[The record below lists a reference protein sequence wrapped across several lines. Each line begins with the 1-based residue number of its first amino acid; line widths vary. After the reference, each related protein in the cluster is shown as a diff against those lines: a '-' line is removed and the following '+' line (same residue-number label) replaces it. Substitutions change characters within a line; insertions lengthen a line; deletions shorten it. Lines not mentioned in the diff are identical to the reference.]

1 MSRGYTL
8 KAIIVENYFWKFINI
23 IFLIFKSIFHVNVSV
38 NVYGKIFNKTL
49 NSDIFLIYL
58 YSIILFKFTKI
69 EFYKPFKIM
78 TINPKNIDEV
88 KMWNEFRG
96 GNHTAFTQIY
106 QNYISLLYNYST
118 SITPDREL
126 IKDCLHDL
134 FVELWKNHKN
144 LGETTSIRYYLMAS
158 IKRKLVRHLETTQRH
173 SRHHE
178 AYYLENPDYTGS
190 HEHRLVAF
198 EEEKLLTDNL
208 NESFRFLTKRQKEA
222 VSLKF
227 FQDMDTDQISN
238 VMNINPQ
245 SVYNLIFGA
254 LKILKEHI
262 SQEKMTFA

>member
-1 MSRGYTL
+1 MS
-8 KAIIVENYFWKFINI
+8 EFP
-23 IFLIFKSIFHVNVSV
+23 
-38 NVYGKIFNKTL
+38 
-49 NSDIFLIYL
+49 
-58 YSIILFKFTKI
+58 KI
-69 EFYKPFKIM
+69 EFYKKLKLM
-78 TINPKNIDEV
+78 TINSKNIDEV

-96 GNHTAFTQIY
+96 GNHAAFTQIY
-106 QNYISLLYNYST
+106 QNYVSLLYNYST

-173 SRHHE
+173 TQHHE

-262 SQEKMTFA
+262 SQEKLTFA